1 MEANL
6 HSKFTTS
13 HRVESGQM
21 VGSDALLSLNL
32 NMHVLFG
39 VVGAAKRCA
48 VQCKLK
54 SCATVY

>member
-21 VGSDALLSLNL
+21 VGSDAFLSLNL

-39 VVGAAKRCA
+39 LWELPKGVLCNA
-48 VQCKLK
+48 
-54 SCATVY
+54 S